1 VVKRKNFRA
10 TVLAIASVL
19 GLAGC
24 ATPIPYQPMS
34 GGYGYSEQALE
45 TDRYRVTFSGN
56 SATPR
61 ETVENYLLYRA
72 AEVTVAHGY
81 DHFVVVDKNTEQ
93 GTAGGPGG
101 FGVGVG
107 SGSRNRYSGFGLGT
121 SATIWPGGGDSY
133 VAYANIVL
141 RRGARPAD
149 DPKAYDAR
157 AVLKR
162 LEPTITR

>member
-1 VVKRKNFRA
+1 MTRRNIRA
-10 TVLAIASVL
+10 AVLASSFMVL
-19 GLAGC
+19 MGC
-24 ATPIPYQPMS
+24 ATPVPYQPMD
-34 GGYGYSEQALE
+34 GGRGYSEQALE
-45 TDRYRVTFSGN
+45 ADRYRITFSGN

-61 ETVENYLLYRA
+61 ETVENYVLYRA
-72 AEVTVAHGY
+72 AEVTVKHGY
-81 DHFVVVDKNTEQ
+81 DHFVVVDKNTEYS
-93 GTAGGPGG
+93 GGGGPGG

-107 SGSRNRYSGFGLGT
+107 AGGGGGFGGVSL
-121 SATIWPGGGDSY
+121 WPGGGDSY
-133 VAYANIVL
+133 TAYANIVM

>member
-1 VVKRKNFRA
+1 MKRANFRA
-10 TVLAIASVL
+10 TVLAITGVL

-24 ATPIPYQPMS
+24 GTPTPYQPMD
-34 GGYGYSEQALE
+34 GGQGYSEQALE
-45 TDRYRVTFSGN
+45 ADRYRITFSGS

-72 AEVTVAHGY
+72 AEVTVERGY
-81 DHFVVVDKNTEQ
+81 DHFLVVERNTEQ
-93 GTAGGPGG
+93 GTAGGSTG

-107 SGSRNRYSGFGLGT
+107 RGYRNRYSGYGGVT

-133 VAYANIVL
+133 TAYANIVM
-141 RRGARPAD
+141 RRGARPAE

>member
-1 VVKRKNFRA
+1 MVTRRNIRA
-10 TVLAIASVL
+10 AVLAASVL
-19 GLAGC
+19 GLGGC
-24 ATPIPYQPMS
+24 ASPVPYQPVN

-45 TDRYRVTFSGN
+45 ADRYRVTFSGN

-107 SGSRNRYSGFGLGT
+107 SGSRNRYSGVGVGT
-121 SATIWPGGGDSY
+121 SAMIWPGGGDSY
-133 VAYANIVL
+133 TAYANIVM
-141 RRGARPAD
+141 RRGDRPAD

-162 LEPTITR
+162 LESTISR